1 LKKYVFRRHLKLSTF
16 ETFLRA
22 FGRLFH
28 SFGAATVKERSP
40 SVALLF
46 TFECSSRFISLDDL
60 RLYLEVIFNSK
71 SSEIYS
77 GASPLSALNVKSR
90 ILNLIL

>member
-1 LKKYVFRRHLKLSTF
+1 MGIKLQRRSIYKMVKTEQLYASLKRYVFRRHLKLQTF

-28 SFGAATVKERSP
+28 SFGAVTVKERST

-46 TFECSSRFISLDDL
+46 TFECSSRFIW
-60 RLYLEVIFNSK
+60 
-71 SSEIYS
+71 
-77 GASPLSALNVKSR
+77 
-90 ILNLIL
+90 